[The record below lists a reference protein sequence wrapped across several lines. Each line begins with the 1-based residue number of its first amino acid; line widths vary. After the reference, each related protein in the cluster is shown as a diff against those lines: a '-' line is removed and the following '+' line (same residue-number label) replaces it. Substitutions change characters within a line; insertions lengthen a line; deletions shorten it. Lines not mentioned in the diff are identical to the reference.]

1 MKMELLLFSVAVLY
15 ASVHADCLSLPTPT
29 KPPQSDLGGELP
41 LTQDK
46 DVPPMPGITAPP
58 SVPELQVYTAHPDDE
73 GAPEETPSGCELPDR
88 SRDDELHR
96 PVSVA
101 QSIYGPKLFIGETA
115 TCQSG
120 ATFAVRGGYGA
131 CCHPTAAD
139 CQFPTGCAGQNVV
152 GPNGMN
158 GACSAGWTCQDA
170 VVLQSRGSPDRNTYI
185 MCKSGAYSQLETWY
199 RNRFAF
205 PQTTTAVVVVD
216 PTSVI
221 VHSVTSTR
229 KRTTT
234 TNGQSVATDEA
245 LPPPDPLRDPFKN
258 SASRQGGQ
266 LGLQGLIAIVA
277 NILYVWA

>member
-1 MKMELLLFSVAVLY
+1 MKTLSFSFAVLCVS
-15 ASVHADCLSLPTPT
+15 AQADIFGLPTPT
-29 KPPQSDLGGELP
+29 EPPPSIISGELP
-41 LTQDK
+41 PTQDK
-46 DVPPMPGITAPP
+46 DVPPVPSITAPP
-58 SVPELQVYTAHPDDE
+58 SVPELQAYTTDPD
-73 GAPEETPSGCELPDR
+73 EEELRRKRQVDVSYLTQVGMTSYIGQFPWPNPSM
-88 SRDDELHR
+88 
-96 PVSVA
+96 
-101 QSIYGPKLFIGETA
+101 GPNWETA
-115 TCQSG
+115 TCQNG

-152 GPNGMN
+152 GPSGMN

-234 TNGQSVATDEA
+234 TNGQSVSTDDA
-245 LPPPDPLRDPFKN
+245 LPPPDPLRDPFKD
-258 SASRQGGQ
+258 SAPRQWPNMGF
-266 LGLQGLIAIVA
+266 QGIIAIVA
-277 NILYVWA
+277 SFLYVWA

>member
-1 MKMELLLFSVAVLY
+1 MKLLLFSVAVLY
-15 ASVHADCLSLPTPT
+15 ASVHADSLSLPTPT
-29 KPPQSDLGGELP
+29 EPPQSNLGGELP
-41 LTQDK
+41 LTQEK
-46 DVPPMPGITAPP
+46 DVSPMPGITAPP
-58 SVPELQVYTAHPDDE
+58 SVPRLQAYTAHPDDE
-73 GAPEETPSGCELPDR
+73 ELRRKRQVDVSYLTQVGMTSYIGQFPWPNPST
-88 SRDDELHR
+88 
-96 PVSVA
+96 
-101 QSIYGPKLFIGETA
+101 GPTWETA

-170 VVLQSRGSPDRNTYI
+170 VVLQSRGSSDRNTYI

-221 VHSVTSTR
+221 VYSVTSTR

-245 LPPPDPLRDPFKN
+245 LPPPDPLRDPFRD
-258 SASRQGGQ
+258 SAPRQGGQ
-266 LGLQGLIAIVA
+266 LGLQGLVAIVA